1 MTRSL
6 TAGVI
11 AEIATNKLNPVE
23 LVFLGISTGSFF
35 TDHYKDLTFAGDT
48 YTASSL
54 FLGSSEVQETS
65 DVAVNTLTLK
75 FSGAD
80 QTIISLLL
88 NNNYMN
94 KVAKV
99 FRGFLDDSQ
108 TLIADPFLL
117 FDGRISNFSLE
128 ENATTSSVNVVI
140 ASHWADFEKVS
151 GRRTAE
157 NSQKLFFANDKG
169 MEFASKTA
177 QKIKWGS
184 A

>member
-23 LVFLGISTGSFF
+23 LVYLGISTGTYY
-35 TDHYKDLTFAGDT
+35 TDHYKDLTFDGNT

-54 FLGSSEVQETS
+54 FLGSSEVQETV
-65 DVAVNTLTLK
+65 DVSVNTLSLK

-80 QTIISLLL
+80 TTIISLLL

-94 KVAKV
+94 KPAKV
-99 FRGFLDDSQ
+99 YRGFLNDSQ
-108 TLIADPFLL
+108 ALIADPFLL
-117 FDGRISNFSLE
+117 FDGRISSFTLE
-128 ENATTSSVNVVI
+128 ENATTSSINVI
-140 ASHWADFEKVS
+140 ITSHWADFEKQK
-151 GRRTAE
+151 GRKT
-157 NSQKLFFANDKG
+157 NTGSQKLHFPNDVG
-169 MEFASKTA
+169 FDYASQA
-177 QKIKWGS
+177 VQDIKWGK

>member
-6 TAGVI
+6 NASLI
-11 AEIATNKLNPVE
+11 SELATNKLNPVE
-23 LVFLGISTGSFF
+23 LIYLGVSTGSYY
-35 TDHYKDLTFAGDT
+35 TDHYKDLTFDGNT

-54 FLGSSEVQETS
+54 FLGSSEVQETA

-80 QTIISLLL
+80 LTIISLLL

-94 KVAKV
+94 KPAKV
-99 FRGFLDDSQ
+99 YRGFLDDSQ
-108 TLIADPFLL
+108 ALIADPFLL
-117 FDGRISNFSLE
+117 FDGRISNFALE
-128 ENATTSSVNVVI
+128 ENATTSSINIIVT
-140 ASHWADFEKVS
+140 SHWADFEKTS

-157 NSQKLFFANDKG
+157 NLQKLYFPNDKG

>member
-23 LVFLGISTGSFF
+23 LVYLGISTGTYY
-35 TDHYKDLTFAGDT
+35 TDHYKNISFGGNT

-54 FLGSSEVQETS
+54 FLGSSEVQETA
-65 DVAVNTLTLK
+65 DVSVNNLTLK

-80 QTIISLLL
+80 TTIISLLL

-94 KVAKV
+94 KEAKV
-99 FRGFLDDSQ
+99 YRGFLDDSQ
-108 TLIADPFLL
+108 TLITDPFLL
-117 FDGRISNFSLE
+117 FNGRISTFTLE
-128 ENATTSSVNVVI
+128 ENANTSSVTI
-140 ASHWADFEKVS
+140 TISSHWADFEKTS

-157 NSQKLFFANDKG
+157 NSQKLYFTNDKG

-177 QKIKWGS
+177 QRIKWGS

>member
-11 AEIATNKLNPVE
+11 AELATNKLNPVE
-23 LVFLGISTGSFF
+23 LIYLGISTGTYY
-35 TDHYKDLTFAGDT
+35 TDHYKNLTFDGNT

-54 FLGSSEVQETS
+54 FLGSSEVQENA
-65 DVAVNTLTLK
+65 DVAVNTLSLK

-80 QTIISLLL
+80 TTIISLLL

-94 KVAKV
+94 KPAKV
-99 FRGFLDDSQ
+99 YRGFLNDSQ
-108 TLIADPFLL
+108 ALIADPFLL
-117 FDGRISNFSLE
+117 FDGRISSFTLE
-128 ENATTSSVNVVI
+128 EDTTSSSVNIIV
-140 ASHWADFEKVS
+140 ASHWADFEKTS
-151 GRRTAE
+151 GRRTTE
-157 NSQKLFFANDKG
+157 NSQKIYFPNDKG

-177 QKIKWGS
+177 QRIKWGS

>member
-6 TAGVI
+6 SASLI
-11 AEIATNKLNPVE
+11 SELETNKLNPVE
-23 LVFLGISTGSFF
+23 LVYLGISTGTYY
-35 TDHYKDLTFAGDT
+35 TDHYKNLTFDGNT

-54 FLGSSEVQETS
+54 FLGSSEVQENA
-65 DVAVNTLTLK
+65 DVAVNTLSLK

-80 QTIISLLL
+80 TTIISLLL

-94 KVAKV
+94 KPAKV
-99 FRGFLDDSQ
+99 YRGFLNDSQ
-108 TLIADPFLL
+108 ALIADPFLL
-117 FDGRISNFSLE
+117 FDGRISSFTLE
-128 ENATTSSVNVVI
+128 ENETTSSVNIII
-140 ASHWADFEKVS
+140 ASHWADFEKTS

-157 NSQKLFFANDKG
+157 NSQKIYFPNDKG

-177 QKIKWGS
+177 QRIKWGS